1 MVKTVCL
8 NWETETQSLF
18 FTSHCFGDIFLV
30 RNLKML
36 LWLHIIYMEGV
47 TNNRKLDNLQVLFAQ
62 EMHMYRNEYFDD
74 QNKHH

>member
-1 MVKTVCL
+1 
-8 NWETETQSLF
+8 
-18 FTSHCFGDIFLV
+18 
-30 RNLKML
+30 
-36 LWLHIIYMEGV
+36 MEGV